1 MVGRYLGSAEGTR
14 ESERKSRSPSR
25 CSAGKG
31 QEDAENKVSTAEVE
45 DSGTT
50 SPRCNVGVAVEL
62 EQR

>member
-1 MVGRYLGSAEGTR
+1 MVGRYLGDREG
-14 ESERKSRSPSR
+14 ERKSRSPSR

-31 QEDAENKVSTAEVE
+31 QEDAKNKVSTAEVE

-50 SPRCNVGVAVEL
+50 SPRCNMGVAVEL